1 MGCALFSAFLVLTL
15 IDSYEK
21 IGLENS
27 KEEKKSPINLL
38 INTLRHLKNKKQLL
52 IIPLTMWSGFEQAF
66 ISADFT
72 RVNFKILII
81 KFDFFF

>member
-1 MGCALFSAFLVLTL
+1 MCGIYVSCALFAAFLVLTL

-21 IGLENS
+21 IGLEHS
-27 KEEKKSPINLL
+27 KEENKNPLKLL
-38 INTLRHLKNKKQLL
+38 VNTLRHLRNKNQLL

-72 RVNFKILII
+72 RV
-81 KFDFFF
+81 KFLNI